1 MNEMADANKDLPY
14 ILAYKPSCI

>member
-1 MNEMADANKDLPY
+1 MKELLY